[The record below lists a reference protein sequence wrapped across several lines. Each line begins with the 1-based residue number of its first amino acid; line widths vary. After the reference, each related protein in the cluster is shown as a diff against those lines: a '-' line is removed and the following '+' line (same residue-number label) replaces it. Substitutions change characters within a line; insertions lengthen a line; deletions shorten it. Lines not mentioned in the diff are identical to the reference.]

1 MPVNKTLIL
10 ALMGLVLILT
20 LAGVYV
26 AHESYRTTITY
37 EVLGGNEVNG
47 TYVLYV
53 KEIVNYGP
61 FGGQQPL
68 ANASVWLYSGTA
80 ENHTFYAINWTNG
93 SGVAVFHVKPGT
105 YYVLFNTFKIG
116 YQVDVNGNTLVV
128 LNVAYL
134 DKRFAP

>member
-1 MPVNKTLIL
+1 VPVNKTLIL

-26 AHESYRTTITY
+26 AHESYKTTITY

-61 FGGQQPL
+61 FGGQQPPL
-68 ANASVWLYSGTA
+68 TPPFGSTPEPLKAIPSTQLTGRTGA
-80 ENHTFYAINWTNG
+80 ESRCFT
-93 SGVAVFHVKPGT
+93 
-105 YYVLFNTFKIG
+105 
-116 YQVDVNGNTLVV
+116 
-128 LNVAYL
+128 
-134 DKRFAP
+134 